1 MSSSDANWY
10 SKQIKRVPMLTAA
23 EEITL
28 GTTVQNWLNDENP
41 SPALTRRGRR
51 AQNRMVEA
59 NLRLV
64 VTVANKYLHKV
75 PTSDF
80 LDLIQAGNIGLIRAV
95 EKYDPTRG
103 YKFSTYAYWWIRQG
117 VTRWVEQNARII
129 RLPASATG
137 KLYQLA
143 AASRR
148 LVQELHRSPTKAELA
163 EALEVTTEELE
174 QIITRGQ
181 VCLSLDAYANGNDS
195 LSTIGDL
202 IADNSGLD
210 LDEHFE
216 QLEEIEAIQTLL
228 GHLAELNPRQRLLIE
243 GTFGLGQPVR
253 TITHMAKELGI
264 NAAQASQLLREAKMR
279 LRWLTSTQQGINHS
293 KPTPP
298 PLPTAYVE
306 LNQLEIIDILTEL
319 APITEQGTTS
329 ISRRRK
335 DPDLVLQPS
344 FW

>member
-1 MSSSDANWY
+1 MSTSDANWY

-28 GTTVQNWLNDENP
+28 GTQVQAWLNEENP
-41 SPALTRRGRR
+41 SPGLVRRGRR

-75 PTSDF
+75 PSSDF
-80 LDLIQAGNIGLIRAV
+80 LDLIQAGNLGLIRAV

-117 VTRWVEQNARII
+117 ITRHCETSVRIV
-129 RLPASATG
+129 RLPASATQ

-143 AASRR
+143 AVTRR

-163 EALEVTTEELE
+163 QALEVTTEELE
-174 QIITRGQ
+174 QIVTRGQ
-181 VCLSLDAYANGNDS
+181 HCLSLDSYANGNDS
-195 LSTIGDL
+195 LSTIGEL
-202 IADNSGLD
+202 IADTSGLE
-210 LDEHFE
+210 LDEHLE
-216 QLEEIEAIQTLL
+216 QLEEYEATQRLL
-228 GHLAELNPRQRLLIE
+228 SCLSELSRRQRLLVE
-243 GTFGLGQPVR
+243 GSIGLGQPVR
-253 TITHMAKELGI
+253 TLTDMAKELGI
-264 NAAQASQLLREAKMR
+264 NTAQASKLLREAKLR
-279 LRWLTSTQQGINHS
+279 LRWLANMRQAGHHPKHS
-293 KPTPP
+293 PP

-306 LNQLEIIDILTEL
+306 LNQLEIINTLTEL
-319 APITEQGTTS
+319 APMPPQCVPGAARK
-329 ISRRRK
+329 RR
-335 DPDLVLQPS
+335 DPNLVVQPS

>member
-1 MSSSDANWY
+1 MSTSEANWY

-28 GTTVQNWLNDENP
+28 GTQVQDWLSNPEP
-41 SPALTRRGRR
+41 SPALARRGRR

-75 PTSDF
+75 PASDF

-117 VTRWVEQNARII
+117 ISRHVETQTRII
-129 RLPASATG
+129 RLPSSATQ

-143 AASRR
+143 TATRR

-163 EALEVTTEELE
+163 EALEVTIEELE

-181 VCLSLDAYANGNDS
+181 MCLSLDAYANGNDN
-195 LSTIGDL
+195 LSTMGDL

-210 LDEHFE
+210 IDEHFE
-216 QLEEIEAIQTLL
+216 QLEEIDAIQKLM

-243 GTFGLGQPVR
+243 GNFGIGQPVR
-253 TITHMAKELGI
+253 TITDLAKELGM
-264 NAAQASQLLREAKMR
+264 NTAQASKLLREAKMR
-279 LRWLTSTQQGINHS
+279 LRLLANTHP
-293 KPTPP
+293 KHTPP
-298 PLPTAYVE
+298 PLPTAYEE
-306 LNQLEIIDILTEL
+306 LNQLELTSCSYEIAIRIETATARKPRKKDLSII
-319 APITEQGTTS
+319 
-329 ISRRRK
+329 
-335 DPDLVLQPS
+335 QPS

>member
-1 MSSSDANWY
+1 MSTSDANWY
-10 SKQIKRVPMLTAA
+10 SRQIKRVPMLTAA

-28 GTTVQNWLNDENP
+28 GTTVQSWLSDENP
-41 SPALTRRGRR
+41 SPALVRRGRR

-75 PTSDF
+75 PASDYM
-80 LDLIQAGNIGLIRAV
+80 DLVQAGNIGLVRAV

-137 KLYQLA
+137 KLYQMA
-143 AASRR
+143 TITRR
-148 LVQELHRSPTKAELA
+148 LVQELHRSPTKSEIA
-163 EALEVTTEELE
+163 EALEITTEELE

-181 VCLSLDAYANGNDS
+181 LCLSLDSHANGNDS

-216 QLEEIEAIQTLL
+216 HLEEIDAIQQLL

-243 GTFGLGQPVR
+243 GTFGLGQDVR
-253 TITHMAKELGI
+253 TITDLAKELGI
-264 NAAQASQLLREAKMR
+264 NTAQASKLLREAKMR
-279 LRWLTSTQQGINHS
+279 LRWLANTNP
-293 KPTPP
+293 KPSPP

-319 APITEQGTTS
+319 APMPEHSTTS
-329 ISRRRK
+329 IPRRRK
-335 DPDLVLQPS
+335 DLDLVLQPS

>member
-1 MSSSDANWY
+1 MSTSDANWY

-28 GTTVQNWLNDENP
+28 GTTVQSWLNDENP
-41 SPALTRRGRR
+41 SPALARRGRR

-75 PTSDF
+75 PASDYM
-80 LDLIQAGNIGLIRAV
+80 DLVQAGNIGLVRAV

-137 KLYQLA
+137 KLTQLA

-148 LVQELHRSPTKAELA
+148 LVQELHRSPTKVELA
-163 EALEVTTEELE
+163 QAMEVTLEELE

-181 VCLSLDAYANGNDS
+181 LCLSLDAYANGNDS

-202 IADNSGLD
+202 IADNSGVD

-216 QLEEIEAIQTLL
+216 QLEEIDAIQSLL
-228 GHLAELNPRQRLLIE
+228 SHLAELNPRQRLLIE
-243 GTFGLGQPVR
+243 GTFGIGQEVR
-253 TITHMAKELGI
+253 TITDMAKELGI
-264 NAAQASQLLREAKMR
+264 NTAQASKFLREAKMR
-279 LRWLTSTQQGINHS
+279 LRWLANTHP
-293 KPTPP
+293 KPSPP

-319 APITEQGTTS
+319 APMQEQSRTG

>member
-1 MSSSDANWY
+1 MNTSDANWY

-41 SPALTRRGRR
+41 SPVLERRGRR

-75 PTSDF
+75 PASDYM
-80 LDLIQAGNIGLIRAV
+80 DLIQAGNIGLVRAV

-117 VTRWVEQNARII
+117 ISRHCETAIRIV
-129 RLPASATG
+129 RLPSSATQ

-143 AASRR
+143 VATRR
-148 LVQELHRSPTKAELA
+148 LVQELHRSPTKSELA
-163 EALEVTTEELE
+163 QALEVTTEELE

-181 VCLSLDAYANGNDS
+181 FCLSLDAYANGS
-195 LSTIGDL
+195 ESMSTIGDL

-210 LDEHFE
+210 IDEHFE
-216 QLEEIEAIQTLL
+216 QLEEADAIQELL
-228 GHLAELNPRQRLLIE
+228 GHLSELNSRQRFLIE
-243 GTFGLGQPVR
+243 GVFGLGQEAR
-253 TITHMAKELGI
+253 TITDMAKEMGV
-264 NAAQASQLLREAKMR
+264 NTAQASKQLREAKMR
-279 LRWLTSTQQGINHS
+279 LKWLANTTQPDNHP
-293 KPTPP
+293 KPSPP
-298 PLPTAYVE
+298 PLSTAYVE
-306 LNQLEIIDILTEL
+306 LNQLEIIDTLT
-319 APITEQGTTS
+319 ITTPVQQHKPSVT
-329 ISRRRK
+329 RRRK
-335 DPDLVLQPS
+335 DLGLVLQPS